1 MNLDRTIQQ
10 KLIEPLPFLDLFE
23 DLRRVGMQLTLDHYD
38 LLQQAL
44 LRGYGASWSDL
55 QRVCRILWVKPSEN
69 YDGKTFDRVFRQ
81 YQQDCQTAIVE
92 ASPKNQDRGTEVIDS
107 SANLRNRAEVLPE
120 VPIRLMPERYQPSD
134 FQGPIGIQTPTATGK
149 LSGEKWQ
156 FTPIALPLSIAQAQR
171 AWRTLRRVNH
181 HAVADEI
188 DLERTVEVVSRTGFL
203 AEVVLKSFA
212 QQRSELIVLVDE
224 KAGMLPYFPALQP
237 LFQAIEG
244 GWISPARLYR
254 FTGYPTRFLHNWAE
268 PNELISIDGLLARLH
283 RTRSIVMVISDG
295 GAASGAINPDR
306 VRGTTEFLDR
316 WRSCVAQILWVNPV
330 PESRWMGTPAGEIR
344 ELVGGQMV
352 TLEALAGVLKLP
364 DTERWGLNE

>member
-1 MNLDRTIQQ
+1 MNSDRIIEQ

-23 DLRRVGMQLTLDHYD
+23 ELRRGGMQLTLNHYD
-38 LLQQAL
+38 LLQKTLQQKAL
-44 LRGYGASWSDL
+44 LSGHGASWSDL
-55 QRVCRILWVKPSEN
+55 HRVCRILWVKPSEN

-81 YQQDCQTAIVE
+81 YQQDCQVAEIE
-92 ASPKNQDRGTEVIDS
+92 ASAKSPDIEMVVTDQPEVW
-107 SANLRNRAEVLPE
+107 PE

-156 FTPIALPLSIAQAQR
+156 FTPIDLPLSVAQAQR

-181 HAVADEI
+181 HAMADEI
-188 DLERTVEVVSRTGFL
+188 DLERTVEKVSRTGFL
-203 AEVVLKSFA
+203 ADVVLKSAA
-212 QQRSELIVLVDE
+212 QRRSELIVLVDE

-254 FTGYPTRFLHNWAE
+254 FTGYPTRFLHDWAS
-268 PNELISIDGLLARLH
+268 PNELIGIDGILARLH
-283 RTRSIVMVISDG
+283 RSRSIVMVISDG

-306 VRGTTEFLDR
+306 VRGTAEFLER
-316 WRSCVAQILWVNPV
+316 WRPCVAQMLWINPL
-330 PESRWMGTPAGEIR
+330 PESRWVGTPAAEIR
-344 ELVGGQMV
+344 ELMGGQMV
-352 TLEALAGVLKLP
+352 TLEELAGAG
-364 DTERWGLNE
+364 TMQMRSWGQAG

>member
-1 MNLDRTIQQ
+1 MSLDRTIQR
-10 KLIEPLPFLDLFE
+10 KLLEPLPFLDLFE
-23 DLRRVGMQLTLDHYD
+23 KLREVGMQLTLNHYD
-38 LLQQAL
+38 LLQKAL

-69 YDGKTFDRVFRQ
+69 YDGRTFDRVFRQ
-81 YQQDCQTAIVE
+81 YQQDCQAVTVE
-92 ASPKNQDRGTEVIDS
+92 ASPKNQDIETVVTD
-107 SANLRNRAEVLPE
+107 RAEVLPE

-156 FTPIALPLSIAQAQR
+156 FTPIALPLSVAQAQR

-181 HAVADEI
+181 HALADEI
-188 DLERTVEVVSRTGFL
+188 DLERTVEIISRTGFL
-203 AEVVLKSFA
+203 ADVVLKSAA
-212 QQRSELIVLVDE
+212 QKRSELIVLVDE

-254 FTGYPTRFLHNWAE
+254 FTGYPTRFLNGWAE
-268 PNELISIDGLLARLH
+268 PNEPIGIDGILARLH
-283 RTRSIVMVISDG
+283 RTRSIMMVISDG

-306 VRGTTEFLDR
+306 VRGTAEFLDR
-316 WRSCVAQILWVNPV
+316 WRPCVAQILWVNPL
-330 PESRWMGTPAGEIR
+330 PESRWIGTPAGEIR

-352 TLEALAGVLKLP
+352 TLEALASAMKLP
-364 DTERWGLNE
+364 DTERWRLGG